1 MTIDENARY
10 LESHE
15 WARKEGNLFTIG
27 ISDHAQSLL
36 SDIVYVELPEI
47 DDELEK
53 GELFGVVESVKAA
66 SDVYLPLSGTVIEV
80 NEELLDAPELINE
93 DALYD
98 AIQSGRLSGAA
109 LDVFSK
115 QPPDA
120 ENPLFSLPQ
129 ILATPHIGS
138 HTDGATN
145 TMGWRALNDCL
156 AVLRGEEPRY
166 RVV

>member
-53 GELFGVVESVKAA
+53 EELFGVVESVKAA

-93 DALYD
+93 DAFGDGWIIKIKADDKDEWKELMD
-98 AIQSGRLSGAA
+98 A
-109 LDVFSK
+109 
-115 QPPDA
+115 DA
-120 ENPLFSLPQ
+120 Y
-129 ILATPHIGS
+129 
-138 HTDGATN
+138 
-145 TMGWRALNDCL
+145 RAFIK
-156 AVLRGEEPRY
+156 
-166 RVV
+166 

>member
-53 GELFGVVESVKAA
+53 EELFGVVESVKAA
-66 SDVYLPLSGTVIEV
+66 SDVYLPLSGTVVEV

-93 DALYD
+93 DAFGDGWIIKIKADDKDEWKELMD
-98 AIQSGRLSGAA
+98 A
-109 LDVFSK
+109 
-115 QPPDA
+115 DA
-120 ENPLFSLPQ
+120 Y
-129 ILATPHIGS
+129 
-138 HTDGATN
+138 
-145 TMGWRALNDCL
+145 RAFIK
-156 AVLRGEEPRY
+156 
-166 RVV
+166 

>member
-47 DDELEK
+47 DDELDKED
-53 GELFGVVESVKAA
+53 LFGVVESVKAA
-66 SDVYLPLSGTVIEV
+66 SDVYLPLSGTVVEV

-93 DALYD
+93 DAFGDGWIIKIKAGDKDEWEELMD
-98 AIQSGRLSGAA
+98 ADKYKA
-109 LDVFSK
+109 F
-115 QPPDA
+115 
-120 ENPLFSLPQ
+120 
-129 ILATPHIGS
+129 IG
-138 HTDGATN
+138 
-145 TMGWRALNDCL
+145 
-156 AVLRGEEPRY
+156 
-166 RVV
+166 

>member
-66 SDVYLPLSGTVIEV
+66 SDVYLPLSGTVVEV

-93 DALYD
+93 DAFGDGWMIKIEADDKNEWKELMD
-98 AIQSGRLSGAA
+98 ADKYRA
-109 LDVFSK
+109 F
-115 QPPDA
+115 
-120 ENPLFSLPQ
+120 
-129 ILATPHIGS
+129 IG
-138 HTDGATN
+138 
-145 TMGWRALNDCL
+145 
-156 AVLRGEEPRY
+156 
-166 RVV
+166 

>member
-47 DDELEK
+47 DDELDKE
-53 GELFGVVESVKAA
+53 ELFGVVESVKAA
-66 SDVYLPLSGTVIEV
+66 SDVYLPLSGTVVEV

-93 DALYD
+93 DAFGDGWIIKIKAGDKDEWEELMD
-98 AIQSGRLSGAA
+98 ADKYKA
-109 LDVFSK
+109 F
-115 QPPDA
+115 
-120 ENPLFSLPQ
+120 
-129 ILATPHIGS
+129 IG
-138 HTDGATN
+138 
-145 TMGWRALNDCL
+145 
-156 AVLRGEEPRY
+156 
-166 RVV
+166 

>member
-1 MTIDENARY
+1 MDENARY

-53 GELFGVVESVKAA
+53 EELFGVVESVKAA
-66 SDVYLPLSGTVIEV
+66 SDVYLPLSGTVVEV

-93 DALYD
+93 DAFGDGWIIKIKADDKDEWKELMD
-98 AIQSGRLSGAA
+98 A
-109 LDVFSK
+109 
-115 QPPDA
+115 DA
-120 ENPLFSLPQ
+120 Y
-129 ILATPHIGS
+129 
-138 HTDGATN
+138 
-145 TMGWRALNDCL
+145 RAFIK
-156 AVLRGEEPRY
+156 
-166 RVV
+166 